1 MTITKRYN
9 RENAVAYAKKWALMR
24 NPLFTDYSR
33 IGGNCTNFVSQV
45 LLAGSCTMDY
55 AQPFG
60 WFYESDQNRAPA
72 WTGVE
77 FLYDYLTGGGDYPD
91 VNDRP
96 GPFGREVRAAQTQIG
111 DVVQLGRG
119 GDFYHSL
126 IITGYEPRDI
136 LVSAQ
141 SDDALDRRLT
151 SYNFEVVRFIHIDG
165 VRISQNDD
173 DCFTALN
180 EGIAL
185 PS

>member
-1 MTITKRYN
+1 MPVELAYLR
-9 RENAVAYAKKWALMR
+9 RRAVAYAERWALSR
-24 NPLFTDYSR
+24 NPLFYDFADL
-33 IGGNCTNFVSQV
+33 GGDCTNFVSQSIY
-45 LLAGSCTMDY
+45 AGGCVMNYKPT
-55 AQPFG
+55 FG
-60 WFYESDQNRAPA
+60 WYYISLDQRAPA

-77 FLYDYLTGGGDYPD
+77 FLYDFLTGGGDYPD

-111 DVVQLGRG
+111 DVVQLGRD

-126 IITGYEPRDI
+126 VITGYEPRDI

-165 VRISQNDD
+165 VRIAQDDD